1 MSLRHS
7 QRQSSIEVT
16 ENCGLNVKRVSIGS
30 NRALLYTVADFIV
43 VERNTRY
50 RKIVVATFK
59 SMLIEVLIV
68 KQLL

>member
-1 MSLRHS
+1 VKQIMSLRHS

-43 VERNTRY
+43 VERNTR
-50 RKIVVATFK
+50 
-59 SMLIEVLIV
+59 
-68 KQLL
+68 